1 MGGGAGFAHADILYG
16 VTRTHLVKIDTTNP
30 GLVQVVGAHGLG
42 VTTSGSKS
50 HGAFGLTYNRDDGK
64 LYGLHYAYDSAT
76 GNFDQSLV
84 SYNLQT
90 GLGTFESYLGNS
102 GNNDYFESLEYV
114 DSLGSLV
121 VSSGLNPSDG
131 TFTQALY
138 TLDNAGNRSL
148 LSANGR
154 DNDYS
159 VYDHTRD
166 VFYVIDPNGVNNLT
180 AVGLLTGT
188 NIDLGNL
195 SNGLAGVAYS
205 QADDAIYFYD
215 IQSQQ
220 LVRVDSFR
228 GVDPLT
234 LTDMGLILGE
244 GDLQGLATV
253 VPSPAT
259 LFLLGAGGILACA
272 RRKR

>member
-1 MGGGAGFAHADILYG
+1 MGGAIGTANADILYG
-16 VTRTHLVKIDTTNP
+16 VTRTHLVTIDTNNP
-30 GLVQVVGAHGLG
+30 GFVQVVGAHGLD
-42 VTTSGSKS
+42 VTTNGYKSFGS
-50 HGAFGLTYNRDDGK
+50 FGLTYNRDDGK
-64 LYGLHYAYDSAT
+64 LYGLHYAYDSNT

-90 GLGTFESYLGNS
+90 GLGSTEAHLGNS

-121 VSSGLNPSDG
+121 VSTGLNPSDG

-138 TLDNAGNRSL
+138 SLDSNGSRTF

-166 VFYVIDPNGVNNLT
+166 VFYAIDPNGVNNLT
-180 AVGLLTGT
+180 AVGLHSGT
-188 NIDLGNL
+188 NFDLGNL
-195 SNGLAGVAYS
+195 SNGLAGVTYS
-205 QADDAIYFYD
+205 ETDDAIYFFD
-215 IQSQQ
+215 IHSQQ

-234 LTDMGLILGE
+234 LTDMGLILAE

-253 VPSPAT
+253 VPSPAS
-259 LFLLGAGGILACA
+259 LMLLSAGGLVISS
-272 RRKR
+272 RRRR